1 MSELYSEIIL
11 DLYRNPV
18 NHGELKDYDVRAG
31 GGNPSCGDRV
41 QITLK
46 IENGKISD
54 IKFFGKGCA
63 ISMAAASLLTEHVKG
78 KSLAQA
84 KKISDNDVF
93 EMLGGIIQTRIKCAT
108 LAKTVLQKAIEEW
121 ERQNGKRKIET
132 EITV

>member
-46 IENGKISD
+46 IENGKIAD

-78 KSLAQA
+78 KSLDQA

-121 ERQNGKRKIET
+121 EKRKGKGRIET

>member
-18 NHGELKDYDVRAG
+18 NHGELKDYDVRA

>member
-41 QITLK
+41 QITLR
-46 IENGKISD
+46 IENGKIAD

-63 ISMAAASLLTEHVKG
+63 ISMASASLLTEHVKG
-78 KSLAQA
+78 KSLAQV
-84 KKISDNDVF
+84 KKISDKDVF

-121 ERQNGKRKIET
+121 EKRKGKGKIET